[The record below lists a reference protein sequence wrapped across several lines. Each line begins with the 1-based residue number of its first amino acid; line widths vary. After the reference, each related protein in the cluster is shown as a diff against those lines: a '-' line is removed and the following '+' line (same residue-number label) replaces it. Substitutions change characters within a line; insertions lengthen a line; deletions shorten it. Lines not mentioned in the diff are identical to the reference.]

1 MTHFLI
7 LRNAAETIISFKINI
22 NVSLCRKRDFCTYC
36 ASDFEIITKCVIFND
51 KYCMIDYWTE
61 NYENR
66 CISDGNV
73 LKISGM
79 FCFLST
85 YVIRLHTIK
94 VNNKY
99 MQWFWVCFGLQTTC
113 KYYHFPYQILTYDL
127 TLNTI
132 NKPPVIKHYEL
143 CLSLFNIIKN
153 SLSSW

>member
-1 MTHFLI
+1 MS
-7 LRNAAETIISFKINI
+7 NATETIISFFFK
-22 NVSLCRKRDFCTYC
+22 
-36 ASDFEIITKCVIFND
+36 IITKRVIFND

-94 VNNKY
+94 VNNRY
-99 MQWFWVCFGLQTTC
+99 MQWFWFCFGLQTTC

-132 NKPPVIKHYEL
+132 SKPIRNPVTECFQFMWYI
-143 CLSLFNIIKN
+143 FI
-153 SLSSW
+153 SSWFQSLIYTIIQLTSNSSTF